1 MPGATQRILRFIRF
15 AGIVGLHH
23 WCCIGFIGSPLSPSF
38 QALRPRHGLSLA
50 LFAHRPAF
58 PPYFPSCRLAP
69 LVVTNLPCRN
79 EKVDGNGNQGVLLRK
94 YQRELARMQGEMRRI
109 EALET
114 QKREL
119 VEKLREASGF
129 VLDADLVRKET
140 KRTRVFRRM

>member
-1 MPGATQRILRFIRF
+1 
-15 AGIVGLHH
+15 
-23 WCCIGFIGSPLSPSF
+23 
-38 QALRPRHGLSLA
+38 
-50 LFAHRPAF
+50 
-58 PPYFPSCRLAP
+58 
-69 LVVTNLPCRN
+69 
-79 EKVDGNGNQGVLLRK
+79 
-94 YQRELARMQGEMRRI
+94 MQGEMRRI

>member
-1 MPGATQRILRFIRF
+1 M
-15 AGIVGLHH
+15 
-23 WCCIGFIGSPLSPSF
+23 SPSF
-38 QALRPRHGLSLA
+38 QALRARHGLSLA
-50 LFAHRPAF
+50 SFAHHPAF
-58 PPYFPSCRLAP
+58 PPFFPSFRLAP